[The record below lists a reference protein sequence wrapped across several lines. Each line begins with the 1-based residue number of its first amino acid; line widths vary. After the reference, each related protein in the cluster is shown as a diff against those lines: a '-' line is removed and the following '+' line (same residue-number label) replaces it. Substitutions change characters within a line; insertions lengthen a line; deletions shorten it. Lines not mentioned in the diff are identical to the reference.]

1 MTDHEIT
8 PEADADASPA
18 AESSPATDVSSGAG
32 LSPVPGPDG
41 FSDAEAAF
49 ISEMGSLMERWG
61 LPQATGRLFGYL
73 LLRNKPVDLDTMTRE
88 LGQAKSG
95 LSVAARQ
102 LESWTLVRRSTRPGS
117 RRIDYEAVGDLQH
130 LLLVNNAHMRK
141 FTETLSSGIPVARG
155 EARDRLAS
163 LADLFSGF
171 VEQTEALVADWEAR
185 RAAS

>member
-8 PEADADASPA
+8 PKADADASPG
-18 AESSPATDVSSGAG
+18 DG

-102 LESWTLVRRSTRPGS
+102 LESWTLVRRTTRPAAGGS
-117 RRIDYEAVGDLQH
+117 TTRRWA
-130 LLLVNNAHMRK
+130 
-141 FTETLSSGIPVARG
+141 TSS
-155 EARDRLAS
+155 
-163 LADLFSGF
+163 
-171 VEQTEALVADWEAR
+171 TCCW
-185 RAAS
+185 